1 MQADQRLLKEI
12 DLPLETRGR
21 FGWEEQASSGY
32 FCQKRLIHHQHENII
47 DQ

>member
-21 FGWEEQASSGY
+21 FGWEEQASSGV
-32 FCQKRLIHHQHENII
+32 LLPEASNPSSA
-47 DQ
+47 